1 MSGFL
6 LGIDPGLRQ
15 IREQTVDVFTAGVG
29 FTAGSST
36 TVSLTADPGTE
47 NAVIIS
53 FDGIVQHHD
62 TFSQSGTTITF
73 DAAIPTGVAKVE
85 AVYVASVLS
94 YQRVPDSAVTL
105 AKMSTNSVDSD
116 QYVDGSIDL
125 AHMSANSID
134 SDQYVDGSI
143 DDEHLATGVGPQ
155 GKQTIWVPAGA
166 MRPTT
171 SNGCAALT
179 DVETTAGRP
188 DMTVL
193 DFDATSDEH
202 AQFQVMFPKQWNL
215 GTVTFQA
222 AWTTTATDTDG
233 VSWGL
238 QGVACGDGDTI
249 DVAYGTGVVVDDAG
263 QSTAED
269 FYLTAESGAVT
280 IAGTPADDQICYFR
294 VYRDVSVANDTATED
309 ARLIGIKIIFTIDAG
324 NDD

>member
-1 MSGFL
+1 MSFL

-62 TFSQSGTTITF
+62 TFSQSGSTITF

-94 YQRVPDSAVTL
+94 YQRVQDAGVTTAKLGGDAVTS
-105 AKMSTNSVDSD
+105 AKIADD
-116 QYVDGSIDL
+116 Q
-125 AHMSANSID
+125 ID
-134 SDQYVDGSI
+134 SEHYVNGSI
-143 DDEHLATGVGPQ
+143 DDDHLATGVGPQ

-294 VYRDVSVANDTATED
+294 VYRDVSDDNDTATED